1 MRSII
6 LVCFL
11 LAAVFSSAQNVA
23 GIWRGRFQNTNPLL
37 QQLPYQY
44 ELLIFQTGDS
54 LTGYSYSTAGDKTFY
69 AICTIT
75 GKVFDGYMVAK
86 EVKTI
91 YQTPDGGEG
100 ALQTHILF
108 FGSNNTE
115 VTGEWKQNNPRKF
128 QLLIE
133 EGTTV
138 LKKEN
143 DPAKSDI
150 LKILQKEKMIVIE
163 PQTKKDSV
171 AAALPPLNPVVTTRI
186 NEDSVK
192 LAARKKEILKTIEI
206 NSDSVLIEL
215 FDDSIVDG
223 DTVSVFINNTL
234 LLNKVSLTSKGLKQ
248 KIYVS
253 NNSEGTLISMYAEN
267 EGSIPPNTGL
277 LIIRERGL
285 KQEVRFTSSGK
296 KTAAVLLK
304 RK

>member
-1 MRSII
+1 MRSLLLLCL
-6 LVCFL
+6 LV
-11 LAAVFSSAQNVA
+11 SSVYCCAQNVA
-23 GIWRGRFQNTNPLL
+23 GIWRGRFQNTNPVL
-37 QQLPYQY
+37 QQFPYQY
-44 ELLIFQTGDS
+44 ELLIFQKGDS
-54 LTGYSYSTAGDKTFY
+54 LTGYSYSTSGDKTFY

-91 YQTPDGGEG
+91 YQNPVEAEG

-128 QLLIE
+128 QLLIQ

-150 LKILQKEKMIVIE
+150 LKILQKENMIAVE

-171 AAALPPLNPVVTTRI
+171 ATALPPPTPVVTPRI

-192 LAARKKEILKTIEI
+192 LAARKKELLKTIEVA
-206 NSDSVLIEL
+206 SDSVLIEL
-215 FDDSIVDG
+215 YDDSIVDG

-248 KIYVS
+248 KIYIS
-253 NNSEGTLISMYAEN
+253 TNPEGTLISMYAEN
-267 EGSIPPNTGL
+267 EGTIPPNTGL
-277 LIIRERGL
+277 LIIREKGL
-285 KQEVRFTSSGK
+285 KQEIRFTSSGK